1 MGVVQNIAE
10 WRVRRAAADDVSMG
24 APPFVLE
31 EACPGCGAE
40 RVGTMVWRPTGLD
53 RPTAMPRI
61 APHFLCR
68 DGLVVYQDI
77 TDSPEPVSSWRR
89 ILGRF
94 QSEPAASR

>member
-10 WRVRRAAADDVSMG
+10 WRARRAAAADVSMG
-24 APPFVLE
+24 APPFVLK

-40 RVGTMVWRPTGLD
+40 RVGTMVWRPTGFD

-77 TDSPEPVSSWRR
+77 TESPEPVSSWRH

-94 QSEPAASR
+94 QAEPAASR